1 MHFFKTAIRESVIP
15 DIQVRLLK
23 LCLNEDENGI
33 ILPITKR
40 DSHNMVFRADWVLQE
55 VISDKIKQK
64 QENIPLVIR
73 KRRLYEDAL
82 KKEKEERLK
91 QNFEKLLGTKTVPI
105 KMRKYLLYQEIR
117 AS

>member
-1 MHFFKTAIRESVIP
+1 MRFDETAIRKSVIP
-15 DIQVRLLK
+15 DIQVKLLK

-33 ILPITKR
+33 IMPITER
-40 DSHNMVFRADWVLQE
+40 DSHNLDFRADCVLQE
-55 VISDKIKQK
+55 VIIGKIKQK
-64 QENIPLVIR
+64 QENLPLVIR
-73 KRRLYEDAL
+73 KRRLYEDTL

-91 QNFEKLLGTKTVPI
+91 QNFEKLLDTKTVPI